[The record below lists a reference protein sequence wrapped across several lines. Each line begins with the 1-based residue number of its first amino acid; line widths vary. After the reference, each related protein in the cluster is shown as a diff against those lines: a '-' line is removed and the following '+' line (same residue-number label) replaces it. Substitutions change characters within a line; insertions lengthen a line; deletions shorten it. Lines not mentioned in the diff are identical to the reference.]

1 MQADIDNVGQT
12 LTTSL
17 IQSAMLAM
25 QGQVH
30 ADETLITPLT
40 CAPHVTADH
49 QPGDEA
55 AQVSITVDE
64 TCQGQTYQTQALH
77 NVATRLLTQA
87 ATRQLGAGY
96 GLMGMVQTTVRQA
109 RGQSTMTRLD
119 LTSTG
124 TWSYQFSEDQVQ
136 SLKAL
141 VAGKSQEE
149 ARTRLLRTAGVQQVS
164 ISLPRG
170 ETVPTETSKIV
181 IVWLNYES

>member
-1 MQADIDNVGQT
+1 MQTDIDNVGQT

-17 IQSAMLAM
+17 IQSATLAV
-25 QGQVH
+25 QAQVH
-30 ADETLITPLT
+30 ADETLIRPPACT
-40 CAPHVTADH
+40 PHVTADH
-49 QPGDEA
+49 RPGDEA

-87 ATRQLGAGY
+87 ATKQLGAGY
-96 GLMGMVQTTVRQA
+96 GLMGMVQTTIRQA
-109 RGQSTMTRLD
+109 RGQGTMTRLD

-141 VAGKSQEE
+141 VAGKSQEA
-149 ARTRLLRTAGVQQVS
+149 ARTRLRHTAGVQQVS
-164 ISLPRG
+164 ISLTRG
-170 ETVPTETSKIV
+170 ETVPTKTGKIA

>member
-1 MQADIDNVGQT
+1 
-12 LTTSL
+12 
-17 IQSAMLAM
+17 
-25 QGQVH
+25 
-30 ADETLITPLT
+30 
-40 CAPHVTADH
+40 
-49 QPGDEA
+49 
-55 AQVSITVDE
+55 
-64 TCQGQTYQTQALH
+64 
-77 NVATRLLTQA
+77 
-87 ATRQLGAGY
+87 
-96 GLMGMVQTTVRQA
+96 
-109 RGQSTMTRLD
+109 MTRLD